1 MEILSIS
8 VTLFLIMD
16 PFGNLPVFMSTLDR
30 VSPERRRFIIVRELL
45 IALGIIIATILGG
58 SHIMQFL
65 GLQQESVSIAGSII
79 LFIIAM
85 RMVFPKGNQQ
95 GEQEIEGEPLLV
107 PLAVPLVAGPSLLA
121 VLLLL
126 TTAEQ
131 GRLSDLLFAAGI
143 AWSATFIVLMTSTF
157 LMKFL
162 TKRGLIAVER
172 LMGMVLVALAVQ
184 LFLEGARNSFL

>member
-184 LFLEGARNSFL
+184 LFLEGARNAFL

>member
-30 VSPERRRFIIVRELL
+30 VSPGRRRFIIVRELL
-45 IALGIIIATILGG
+45 IALAIIIATILGG

-85 RMVFPKGNQQ
+85 RMIFPLGNQQ
-95 GEQEIEGEPLLV
+95 GDQEIEGEPLLV

-131 GRLSDLLFAAGI
+131 GGISVLLLAAGI
-143 AWSATFIVLMTSTF
+143 AWSASFIVLLTSTF
-157 LMKFL
+157 LMKYL
-162 TKRGLIAVER
+162 TKRGLAAVEK

-184 LFLEGARNSFL
+184 LFLEGARHAFL